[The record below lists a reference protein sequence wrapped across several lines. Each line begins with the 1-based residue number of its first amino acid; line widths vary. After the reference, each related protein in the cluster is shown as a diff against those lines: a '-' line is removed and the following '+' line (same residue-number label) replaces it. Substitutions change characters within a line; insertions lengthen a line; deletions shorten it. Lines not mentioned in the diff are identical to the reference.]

1 MMNSF
6 AHHPDLAQAF
16 FGFNGHMLYG
26 TTLSLRQRE
35 LLVLRVAAVRESQYL
50 WAHHIVYQADAGL
63 TDYEISAIAFGPGA
77 PFLDPLDRA
86 LLRGVDE
93 LIRDGTISDDNWAVL
108 AEKLTTQQILDVI
121 FTSGA
126 TTSWLGRP
134 TPFISILISN
144 RRVTA
149 RPPRVATK
157 KPGRTPPWAAQAL
170 ARSFGLQAD
179 CAASSCARA
188 LLKPP
193 AECGTRPVVSSHRAL
208 RAGSRLA
215 QG

>member
-1 MMNSF
+1 MRIRPIPRDEWPAAMEVAQTAMRPPTARHYVPPPGGRPNRPGSPNMMNSF

-50 WAHHIVYQADAGL
+50 WAHHIVYQADAEL

-86 LLRGVDE
+86 LLRAVDE
-93 LIRDGTISDDNWAVL
+93 LIRDGTISDDTWAVL

-121 FTSGA
+121 FTIGCYDIVA
-126 TTSWLGRP
+126 WTSDTLHLDLD
-134 TPFISILISN
+134 IQ
-144 RRVTA
+144 
-149 RPPRVATK
+149 PPGDGQT
-157 KPGRTPPWAAQAL
+157 
-170 ARSFGLQAD
+170 
-179 CAASSCARA
+179 ASS
-188 LLKPP
+188 
-193 AECGTRPVVSSHRAL
+193 GH
-208 RAGSRLA
+208 
-215 QG
+215 